1 MHIQHGP
8 CFGLL
13 FVFWATPDFAFLNV
27 LSVSPTTRCEWPK
40 GGGRDFGGR
49 SPPRGGGGGFGGGG
63 GGRGGRG
70 GEEFKVTVENIP
82 RGGSWQDLKDFCR
95 DGGFSDVAY
104 TDVQGSEGVIKFRTE
119 DEAERAVKDLDDTT
133 FKSHQVSACVYTLLP
148 RPYLPGGVSF

>member
-1 MHIQHGP
+1 MYAHRVEYPNGP
-8 CFGLL
+8 
-13 FVFWATPDFAFLNV
+13 
-27 LSVSPTTRCEWPK
+27 
-40 GGGRDFGGR
+40 GR
-49 SPPRGGGGGFGGGG
+49 GFDGGGG
-63 GGRGGRG
+63 GGGGAGGRH
-70 GEEFKVTVENIP
+70 GEFTVLVSNIP
-82 RGGSWQDLKDFCR
+82 PGGSWQDLKDFCR